1 MIDDLAL
8 GAQDLV
14 LAVFRLAVS
23 DYLGVAYGHDEP
35 GPDKHTRVNL
45 KVQAHAAQ
53 FLMSQWASHLGDLAG
68 LSAQTVWKEVHQERL
83 RADHLLRPVPHFMPD
98 VSRSHRRIDE
108 SHGKSEWWLRAP
120 QDGAAA

>member
-1 MIDDLAL
+1 MSDDLAL

-45 KVQAHAAQ
+45 KVQAHAAK
-53 FLMSQWASHLGDLAG
+53 FLTSQWASHLGDLAG
-68 LSAQTVWKEVHQERL
+68 LSAQTVWIEAHQERL
-83 RADHLLRPVPHFMPD
+83 REDRLRRPAPHFMPD

-108 SHGKSEWWLRAP
+108 SHGKSEWWLREP

>member
-1 MIDDLAL
+1 MSDDLAI

-45 KVQAHAAQ
+45 KVQAHAAK
-53 FLMSQWASHLGDLAG
+53 FLTSQCAAHLGDLAG
-68 LSAQTVWKEVHQERL
+68 LSAQTVWNEAHQERL
-83 RADHLLRPVPHFMPD
+83 REDRLRRPVPLFMPD
-98 VSRSHRRIDE
+98 VRRSHRLIDE
-108 SHGKSEWWLRAP
+108 SHGKSEWWLREP
-120 QDGAAA
+120 QDRAAA

>member
-108 SHGKSEWWLRAP
+108 SHGKSEWWLR
-120 QDGAAA
+120 QRDDRAAA